1 MAYWMA
7 YRNTKGKY
15 KNYMCSE
22 CHKAAPQN
30 EDKIS
35 IVTDKCPCC
44 GREMSYVG
52 ILDEA
57 PVIKK

>member
-7 YRNTKGKY
+7 YRNNRGNY
-15 KNYMCSE
+15 RNYMCSE
-22 CHKAAPQN
+22 CYIPAPQN
-30 EDKIS
+30 EEKIS

-44 GREMSYVG
+44 GREMSYTG
-52 ILDEA
+52 ILEET

>member
-30 EDKIS
+30 ENKIS

-44 GREMSYVG
+44 GREMFYVG

>member
-1 MAYWMA
+1 MAYWMT
-7 YRNTKGKY
+7 YRNSRGKY

-22 CHKAAPQN
+22 CYVPAPQTA
-30 EDKIS
+30 DRIS
-35 IVTDKCPCC
+35 IVTDKCPRC

-52 ILDEA
+52 ILEEA

>member
-7 YRNTKGKY
+7 YRNSRCKY

-22 CHKAAPQN
+22 CYRPAPQN
-30 EDKIS
+30 AKKLS
-35 IVTDKCPCC
+35 IITDKCPCC
-44 GREMSYVG
+44 GREMSYIG
-52 ILDEA
+52 ILYEA